1 MLLLASSVCGLFQ
14 WRLFEP
20 EMNWN
25 NTQFD
30 SLTPITVKAARDVGK
45 MLKYL
50 TAENEPVQDS
60 YRFYM

>member
-1 MLLLASSVCGLFQ
+1 MQLATEILQ
-14 WRLFEP
+14 LTK
-20 EMNWN
+20 MNWN

-45 MLKYL
+45 MLKYV
-50 TAENEPVQDS
+50 TGKNDPVQDS